1 MSITIVI
8 TTAPR
13 QASTTRLSS
22 QVRDIVYF
30 RSAPSLTLHDSRQ
43 RALHSPLTISLSDC
57 AVAIGKQK
65 SSVHR
70 SVPGIQESF
79 AQLHERSTE
88 HLPKADPPLH
98 CSLNSRLRL

>member
-70 SVPGIQESF
+70 SVPGIQESI
-79 AQLHERSTE
+79 AQLKLSEARSTCQ
-88 HLPKADPPLH
+88 KQTLH
-98 CSLNSRLRL
+98 CTAVSTPA